1 MRYFKSKRPRKKV
14 YVVSILILIF
24 FFILDANYFLIDRS
38 FEYLY
43 RKTNI
48 ILVPEKYNTSSE
60 ELYMYTFDVGQ
71 SEAILLLYHN
81 KSILID
87 SGTTD
92 YAYPLTQTLE
102 SLGISRLDYCIFT
115 HPHYD
120 HMGGSS
126 AILRTFNPKKIY
138 LTKYDYSKIK
148 KWWYT
153 VYKKTVL
160 FNHMSPEFLLL
171 GDTITIDD
179 FNLHVISP
187 ISKSYENLND
197 YSLGIKAT
205 LGEIDILLL
214 GDSEASAEHDLVNAD
229 IDLSSEIL
237 KVSHHG
243 STTSSTMEFLY
254 KAKPDY
260 AIISVGKNNP
270 YSHPKPATLDKLRHI
285 NAEIYRTDIDGT
297 ILVITDG
304 KNIQIKTNN

>member
-24 FFILDANYFLIDRS
+24 FFILDANYFLIDRC
-38 FEYLY
+38 FEYFY
-43 RKTNI
+43 RKTDT
-48 ILVPEKYNTSSE
+48 ILVPEVYNTSSN

-71 SEAILLLYHN
+71 SESILLLYHN

-179 FNLHVISP
+179 FKLHVISP
-187 ISKSYENLND
+187 ISTSYENLND

-214 GDSEASAEHDLVNAD
+214 GDSEASVEHDLVSAD

-243 STTSSTMEFLY
+243 STTSSTLEFLY
-254 KAKPDY
+254 EVKPKY
-260 AIISVGKNNP
+260 AIISVGENNP
-270 YSHPKPATLDKLRHI
+270 YGHPKPATLSKLRFI
-285 NAEIYRTDIDGT
+285 DAEIYRTDTNGT
-297 ILVITDG
+297 ILLITDG
-304 KNIQIKTNN
+304 KDIQIKTNN

>member
-14 YVVSILILIF
+14 YVVSIFILIF
-24 FFILDANYFLIDRS
+24 FFILDANYFLIDRC
-38 FEYLY
+38 FEYFY
-43 RKTNI
+43 RKTDT
-48 ILVPEKYNTSSE
+48 ILVPEVYNTSSN

-71 SEAILLLYHN
+71 SESILLLYHN

-179 FNLHVISP
+179 FKLHVISP
-187 ISKSYENLND
+187 ISTSYENLND

-214 GDSEASAEHDLVNAD
+214 GDSEASVEHDLVSAD

-243 STTSSTMEFLY
+243 STTSSTLEFLY
-254 KAKPDY
+254 EVKPKY
-260 AIISVGKNNP
+260 AIISVGENNP
-270 YSHPKPATLDKLRHI
+270 YGHPKPATLSKLQFI
-285 NAEIYRTDIDGT
+285 DAEIYRTDTNGT
-297 ILVITDG
+297 ILLITDG
-304 KNIQIKTNN
+304 KDIQIKTNN

>member
-24 FFILDANYFLIDRS
+24 FFILDANYFLIDRC
-38 FEYLY
+38 FEYFY
-43 RKTNI
+43 RKTDT
-48 ILVPEKYNTSSE
+48 ILVPEVYNTSSN

-71 SEAILLLYHN
+71 SESILLLYHN

-179 FNLHVISP
+179 FKLHVISP
-187 ISKSYENLND
+187 ISTSYENLND

-214 GDSEASAEHDLVNAD
+214 GDSEASVEHDLVSAD

-243 STTSSTMEFLY
+243 STTSSTLEFLY
-254 KAKPDY
+254 EVKPKY
-260 AIISVGKNNP
+260 AIISVDENNP
-270 YSHPKPATLDKLRHI
+270 YGHPKPATLSKLRFI
-285 NAEIYRTDIDGT
+285 DAEIYRTDTNGT
-297 ILVITDG
+297 ILLITDG
-304 KNIQIKTNN
+304 KDIQIKTNN

>member
-1 MRYFKSKRPRKKV
+1 MRYFKSKRPRRKV
-14 YVVSILILIF
+14 YVVIILILIL
-24 FFILDANYFLIDRS
+24 FFILDANYFLIDRC
-38 FEYLY
+38 FEYFY
-43 RKTNI
+43 RKTDK
-48 ILVPEKYNTSSE
+48 ILVPEVYNTSSN

-71 SEAILLLYHN
+71 SESILLLYHN

-92 YAYPLTQTLE
+92 YAYPLTQTLK

-148 KWWYT
+148 KWWYS

-160 FNHMSPEFLLL
+160 FKHMSPEFLLS
-171 GDTITIDD
+171 GDTITIDN
-179 FNLHVISP
+179 FKLNVISP
-187 ISKSYENLND
+187 ISKFYENLND

-214 GDSEASAEHDLVNAD
+214 GDSEASAEHDLVSAD

-243 STTSSTMEFLY
+243 STTSSTLEFLY
-254 KAKPDY
+254 EVKPEY
-260 AIISVGKNNP
+260 AIISVGENNP
-270 YSHPKPATLDKLRHI
+270 YGHPKPVTLSKLRFI
-285 NAEIYRTDIDGT
+285 DAETYRTDTNGT

-304 KNIQIKTNN
+304 KDIQIKTNN